1 MDISPHFSYDEVIRS
16 KTATDLGM
24 DNNLPPELLPKVQLV
39 ANEILEK
46 TRANWGKPVKINSWY
61 RCPALNQM
69 ISNNPNSQHTKGEA
83 VDFTIPG
90 INNFEVASY
99 IRDNLLFDQLILER
113 YDDENPDSGWVH
125 CSFVDT
131 ANRKSVLRTVDGNKY
146 LKGLS

>member
-24 DNNLPPELLPKVQLV
+24 DNSLPFVLLPKVQLM
-39 ANEILEK
+39 ATELLEK
-46 TRANWGKPVKINSWY
+46 TRANWNKPVKINSWY

-90 INNFEVASY
+90 VSNFEVASY
-99 IRDNLLFDQLILER
+99 IRDNLTFDQVILER
-113 YDDENPDSGWVH
+113 SWVH
-125 CSFVDT
+125 VSLVSDN
-131 ANRKSVLRTVDGNKY
+131 NRHQVLRTDDGRTY
-146 LKGLS
+146 QKGLA